1 MVEKNEGAL
10 AGKYPDMGIKTIEG
24 QDNEGKLLGTRQQ
37 KEGEPTAQELRQHED
52 ESELNKKDARE
63 DARDPGRVW
72 KIFKK
77 D

>member
-63 DARDPGRVW
+63 DARDPGRV
-72 KIFKK
+72 
-77 D
+77 